1 MNAQDAP
8 IRTLRGMTIE
18 LHGER
23 MALLPQRAIWWPR
36 MKWLIVADLHAGK
49 SEVYR
54 HHGVAVP
61 DGVLQE
67 MLRRLSQMC
76 AALCPER
83 LVILGDLVHHADGLD
98 GAVRQAIGDC
108 FCTLT
113 RPALLVRGNHDTSVS
128 LPATWPIEDAGDALE
143 EPPLRFT
150 HQPSVTRHRYT
161 LAGHLH
167 PTLSLAS
174 TTDLLRL
181 PCFHFGPR
189 LGVLPAFS
197 RFSRGVPMQVGV
209 ADRAYVIADGELI
222 AVGES
227 DASAGGGMSAGDDE
241 GGGLGERGS

>member
-1 MNAQDAP
+1 MNPP
-8 IRTLRGMTIE
+8 IRALRGIHIE
-18 LHGER
+18 LQGER
-23 MALLPQRAIWWPR
+23 VALLPQRAIWWPR

-54 HHGVAVP
+54 QHGVAVP

-76 AALCPER
+76 EALAPER
-83 LVILGDLVHHADGLD
+83 LVILGDLVHHADGID
-98 GAVRQAIGDC
+98 AAVRQAISDC
-108 FCTLT
+108 FSTLS
-113 RPALLVRGNHDTSVS
+113 RPALLVRGNHDTSVA
-128 LPATWPIEDAGDALE
+128 LPSTWPIDDAGDALE
-143 EPPLRFT
+143 EPPFRFT
-150 HQPSVTRHRYT
+150 HQPSVTRHCYT

-197 RFSRGVPMQVGV
+197 RFSRGVPMQVGL

-222 AVGES
+222 EIGE
-227 DASAGGGMSAGDDE
+227 GDSGADRSSLPADE
-241 GGGLGERGS
+241 PGSKEPHA